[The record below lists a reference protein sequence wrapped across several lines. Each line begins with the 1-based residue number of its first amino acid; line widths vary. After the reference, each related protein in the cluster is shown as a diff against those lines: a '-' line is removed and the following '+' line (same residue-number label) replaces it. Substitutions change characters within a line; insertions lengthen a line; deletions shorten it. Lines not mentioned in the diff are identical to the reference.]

1 MDAFL
6 FQQINGLAGHNPGLD
21 TFMALCAKYLPVLFA
36 LFLLVLWFTR
46 RQRVAFLA
54 GISVLLALGIAQII
68 NGIFLRPRPY
78 TVYAA
83 VHLLV
88 ERTSDPSFPSDHAT
102 LAFAIAALVWQFNR
116 KLGWLLFALAVFQG
130 FARVYVGAH
139 YPSDILGGAILGI
152 LVSMAIGKI
161 SQLPVIRRLLNS
173 LFGWLAKWHLAR
185 EDQEQLA

>member
-6 FQQINGLAGHNPGLD
+6 FQQINGLAGHNPGFD
-21 TFMALCAKYLPVLFA
+21 TFMALSAKYLPVFFA
-36 LFLLVLWFTR
+36 LFLLGLWLTR

-54 GISVLLALGIAQII
+54 GVSALLALEIAQII

-83 VHLLV
+83 HLLI

-116 KLGWLLFALAVFQG
+116 KLGWGVLAFAIFQG

-139 YPSDILGGAILGI
+139 YPSDIVGGAILGI
-152 LVSMAIGKI
+152 LVSMAVGKV
-161 SQLPVIRRLLNS
+161 SQLPMIRRLLNS